1 MYVLVKNLS
10 GTGNERYSDPHG
22 YSTWKEF
29 WKAKRAIGPHVVLP
43 ETASN
48 QQKLE
53 LM

>member
-1 MYVLVKNLS
+1 MN
-10 GTGNERYSDPHG
+10 GTVIHMGTLRGKSFG
-22 YSTWKEF
+22 RQ
-29 WKAKRAIGPHVVLP
+29 KRAIGPHVVLP